1 MRKAASTVVL
11 LALALSHFSG
21 GALGSELNCS
31 QYSRVA
37 AKDGKALIVCPRH
50 LEPVCGTDGVSY
62 SNDCGICV
70 HNSEHEADV
79 GVRHQGQC
87 QQGLL
92 PEDCSKY
99 PSRTTKSGKVLV
111 FCPRIYSPVCGT
123 DGVSYSSLCEICA
136 HNLEHGA
143 HIGKKH
149 DGECK
154 KDIQKLDCSQYPGSA
169 EHGTAC
175 PLILDEVCGTDGV
188 TYASACMLCAH
199 NREQRTSIDVKHD
212 GTCKPDFAPLNCSSY
227 PSRTTEEDKV
237 IISCPRILSPVCSTD
252 DVTFAND
259 CEICAHNAEHRTNI
273 NKKHDGACKK
283 ETTKVD
289 CSQYP
294 TTISEEGDTL
304 IGCPRILKPVCGTD
318 GVTYDNDCAIC
329 AHNVKHRDASVS
341 KKHNGP
347 CEPETSKLDCSKYPQ
362 VTTKNGT
369 VLVACPMIYNPI
381 CGTDGKTYA
390 SECTLCSHQLEVL
403 QLILDSP
410 AMSHRKAELK
420 VDIKHSGLCPED
432 LPKLDCSKY
441 HHITTERGTALA
453 CTIFY
458 SPVCGTDGNTYDNEC
473 RLCNNNLYA
482 KPRVE
487 IQHSGPCA
495 KDPSKDDCSN
505 VRETTLTCALLYQPY
520 CGSDN
525 QTYGNRCFFC
535 NAVIESSRTLTL
547 SHYGEC

>member
-11 LALALSHFSG
+11 LALALSHFSD

-37 AKDGKALIVCPRH
+37 AKDGKELIVCPRH

-70 HNSEHEADV
+70 HNSKHEADI

-99 PSRTTKSGKVLV
+99 PSRTTKDGKVLV

-123 DGVSYSSLCEICA
+123 DDVSYSSLCEICA

-154 KDIQKLDCSQYPGSA
+154 KDIQKLNCSQYLSSA
-169 EHGTAC
+169 EQGTAC

-188 TYASACMLCAH
+188 TYASECTLCAH
-199 NREQRTSIDVKHD
+199 NREHRTSIDVKHD
-212 GTCKPDFAPLNCSSY
+212 GTCKPDFAP
-227 PSRTTEEDKV
+227 
-237 IISCPRILSPVCSTD
+237 
-252 DVTFAND
+252 
-259 CEICAHNAEHRTNI
+259 
-273 NKKHDGACKK
+273 
-283 ETTKVD
+283 VD

-318 GVTYDNDCAIC
+318 GITYDNDCAIC
-329 AHNVKHRDASVS
+329 AHNVKHRDASIS
-341 KKHNGP
+341 KKHDGP

-362 VTTKNGT
+362 ATTKNGT
-369 VLVACPMIYNPI
+369 VVVACPMIYNPV

-390 SECTLCSHQLEVL
+390 SECALCSHQLEVL

-420 VDIKHSGLCPED
+420 VDIKHSGLCLED

-441 HHITTERGTALA
+441 HHITTESGMALA

-458 SPVCGTDGNTYDNEC
+458 SPVCGTDGNTYNSEC
-473 RLCNNNLYA
+473 TLCNNNLYA

-487 IQHSGPCA
+487 IQHIGPCA
-495 KDPSKDDCSN
+495 KDPPKDDCSN
-505 VRETTLTCALLYQPY
+505 VRETTPSCAVLYQPH